1 LVVERIHRYID
12 EHWPEHL
19 ERTRAFL
26 RQPSIS
32 GDGAG
37 MVEMAAL
44 VRDKILALGGE
55 AKIVPTPLHPV
66 VWGRI
71 DAGKPHTLLYYGMYD
86 VQPVVGEERDW
97 IVSPFAAEI
106 RDLPGFGECIVNR
119 GVTNQ
124 KGPLINFFNVLA
136 AIRAA
141 GEELPV
147 NLVFMIE
154 GEEELG
160 SRNLPGFVRANRD
173 RLKADAAFFSMY
185 NQDPDGKIVS
195 YLGVKGILFFELVAR
210 GGDWGGPAGGRAV
223 HGSNAVWF
231 GSPAWRLVQALATM
245 ITPDQK
251 HILID
256 GFYDD
261 VASISPHDEALL
273 AKLAPTFR
281 PEEEL
286 RENEVRRFKYDL
298 TGVDLLKKYLY
309 QPTLNIDGIIGGH
322 TAEGTKT
329 IIPFETRA
337 KVDIR
342 MAPNQEPAKMLDLV
356 RQHLDRHGYGDLEI
370 RLEDAYKWAKT
381 TVDNPA
387 VRALL
392 RTYSE
397 FGIEPEVWPHLGG
410 SAPFYLFTDVLGI
423 PFALGGLGH
432 GGRVHSP
439 NEYATV
445 AGMQAHEKSI
455 ATFLFRLAE
464 ELKGGQSGS
473 RAVGQ

>member
-1 LVVERIHRYID
+1 MVERVHRHID
-12 EHWPEHL
+12 EHWSEHL
-19 ERTRAFL
+19 EAARAFL

-32 GDGAG
+32 GDGTG
-37 MVEMAAL
+37 MAEMAAL
-44 VRDKILALGGE
+44 VRDKIVGLGGE
-55 AKIVPTPLHPV
+55 AAIVPTPLHPV

-86 VQPVVGEERDW
+86 VQPVIGEERDW
-97 IVSPFAAEI
+97 IVDPFGGEI
-106 RDLPGFGECIVNR
+106 RDLPGFGECVVNR

-124 KGPLINFFNVLA
+124 KGPLIGFFNALES
-136 AIRAA
+136 IRAVE
-141 GEELPV
+141 GELPL
-147 NLVFMIE
+147 NIVFMIE

-160 SRNLPGFVRANRD
+160 SRNLPGFVREHRD
-173 RLKADAAFFSMY
+173 RLRADAAFFSMY
-185 NQDPDGKIVS
+185 NQDPDGKVVS
-195 YLGVKGILFFELVAR
+195 YLGVKGILFFELICR

-231 GSPAWRLVQALATM
+231 GSPAWRLVHALSTM

-273 AKLAPTFR
+273 AGLALTFR

-298 TGVDLLKKYLY
+298 AGVDLLKKYLY

-329 IIPFETRA
+329 IIPHEARA

-342 MAPNQEPAKMLDLV
+342 MVPNQEPGRMLDLV
-356 RQHLDRHGYGDLEI
+356 RRHLDRHGYGDIEI
-370 RLEDAYKWAKT
+370 KFEDAYGWAKT
-381 TVDNPA
+381 TVDTPP

-392 RTYSE
+392 RTYRE
-397 FGIEPEVWPHLGG
+397 FGIEPEVWPHLAG
-410 SAPFYLFTDVLGI
+410 SAPFYLFTDVLQI
-423 PFALGGLGH
+423 PFAFGGLGH

-445 AGMQAHEKSI
+445 AGMRDHEKSV
-455 ATFLFRLAE
+455 ATFLYRLAE
-464 ELKGGQSGS
+464 ELGG
-473 RAVGQ
+473 R

>member
-1 LVVERIHRYID
+1 MVERVHRHID
-12 EHWPEHL
+12 EHWSEHL
-19 ERTRAFL
+19 EAARAFL

-32 GDGAG
+32 GDGTG
-37 MVEMAAL
+37 MAEMAAL
-44 VRDKILALGGE
+44 VRDKIVGLGGE
-55 AKIVPTPLHPV
+55 AAIVPTPLHPV

-86 VQPVVGEERDW
+86 VQPVIGEERDW
-97 IVSPFAAEI
+97 IVDPFGGEI
-106 RDLPGFGECIVNR
+106 RDLPGFGECVVNR

-124 KGPLINFFNVLA
+124 KGPLIGFFNALES
-136 AIRAA
+136 IRAVE
-141 GEELPV
+141 GELPL
-147 NLVFMIE
+147 NIVFMIE

-160 SRNLPGFVRANRD
+160 SRNLPGFVREHRD
-173 RLKADAAFFSMY
+173 RLRADAAFFSMY
-185 NQDPDGKIVS
+185 NQDPDGKVVS
-195 YLGVKGILFFELVAR
+195 FLGVKGILFFELICR

-231 GSPAWRLVQALATM
+231 GSPAWRLVHALSTM

-273 AKLAPTFR
+273 AGLALTFR

-298 TGVDLLKKYLY
+298 AGVDLLKKYLY

-329 IIPFETRA
+329 IIPHEARA

-342 MAPNQEPAKMLDLV
+342 MVPNQEPGRMLDLV
-356 RQHLDRHGYGDLEI
+356 RRHLDRHGYGDIEI
-370 RLEDAYKWAKT
+370 KFEDAYGWAKT
-381 TVDNPA
+381 TVDTPP

-392 RTYSE
+392 RTYRE
-397 FGIEPEVWPHLGG
+397 FGIEPEVWPHLAG
-410 SAPFYLFTDVLGI
+410 SAPFYLFTDVLQI
-423 PFALGGLGH
+423 PFAFGGLGH

-445 AGMQAHEKSI
+445 AGMRDHEKSV
-455 ATFLFRLAE
+455 ATFLYRLAE
-464 ELKGGQSGS
+464 ELGGQ
-473 RAVGQ
+473 

>member
-1 LVVERIHRYID
+1 MVERVHRHID
-12 EHWPEHL
+12 EHWSEHL
-19 ERTRAFL
+19 EAARAFL

-32 GDGAG
+32 GDGTG
-37 MVEMAAL
+37 MAEMAAL
-44 VRDKILALGGE
+44 VRDKIVGLGGE
-55 AKIVPTPLHPV
+55 AAIVPTPLHPV

-71 DAGKPHTLLYYGMYD
+71 DAGKSHTLLYYGMYD
-86 VQPVVGEERDW
+86 VQPVIGEERDW
-97 IVSPFAAEI
+97 IVDPFGGEI
-106 RDLPGFGECIVNR
+106 RDLPGFGECLVNR

-124 KGPLINFFNVLA
+124 KGPLIGFFNALES
-136 AIRAA
+136 IRAVE
-141 GEELPV
+141 GELPL
-147 NLVFMIE
+147 NIVFMIE

-160 SRNLPGFVRANRD
+160 SRNLPSFVREHRD
-173 RLKADAAFFSMY
+173 RLRADAAFFSMY
-185 NQDPDGKIVS
+185 NQDPDGKVVS
-195 YLGVKGILFFELVAR
+195 FLGVKGIFFFELICR

-231 GSPAWRLVQALATM
+231 GSPAWRLVHALSTM

-273 AKLAPTFR
+273 AGLAPTFR

-298 TGVDLLKKYLY
+298 AGVDLLKKYLY

-329 IIPFETRA
+329 IIPHEARA

-342 MAPNQEPAKMLDLV
+342 MVPNQEPGRMLDLV
-356 RQHLDRHGYGDLEI
+356 RRHLDRHGYGDIEI
-370 RLEDAYKWAKT
+370 KFEDAYGWAKT
-381 TVDNPA
+381 AVDTPP

-392 RTYSE
+392 RTYRE
-397 FGIEPEVWPHLGG
+397 FGIEPEVWPHLAG
-410 SAPFYLFTDVLGI
+410 SAPFYLFTDVLQI
-423 PFALGGLGH
+423 PFAFGGLGH

-445 AGMQAHEKSI
+445 AGMRDHEKSV
-455 ATFLFRLAE
+455 ATFLYRLAE
-464 ELKGGQSGS
+464 ELGGQ
-473 RAVGQ
+473 

>member
-1 LVVERIHRYID
+1 
-12 EHWPEHL
+12 
-19 ERTRAFL
+19 
-26 RQPSIS
+26 
-32 GDGAG
+32 
-37 MVEMAAL
+37 
-44 VRDKILALGGE
+44 
-55 AKIVPTPLHPV
+55 
-66 VWGRI
+66 
-71 DAGKPHTLLYYGMYD
+71 
-86 VQPVVGEERDW
+86 
-97 IVSPFAAEI
+97 
-106 RDLPGFGECIVNR
+106 
-119 GVTNQ
+119 
-124 KGPLINFFNVLA
+124 
-136 AIRAA
+136 
-141 GEELPV
+141 
-147 NLVFMIE
+147 
-154 GEEELG
+154 
-160 SRNLPGFVRANRD
+160 
-173 RLKADAAFFSMY
+173 
-185 NQDPDGKIVS
+185 S

-261 VASISPHDEALL
+261 VASISPHDQALL

-281 PEEEL
+281 PDEEL

-322 TAEGTKT
+322 TTEGTKT

-342 MAPNQEPAKMLDLV
+342 MVPNQEPAKMLDLV
-356 RQHLDRHGYGDLEI
+356 RRHLDRHGYGDLEI
-370 RLEDAYKWAKT
+370 QLEDAYKWAKT

-392 RTYSE
+392 RTYGE
-397 FGIEPEVWPHLGG
+397 FDIAPEVWPHLGG

-464 ELKGGQSGS
+464 ELQGGQPSS
-473 RAVGQ
+473 QAVGQ

>member
-1 LVVERIHRYID
+1 MGAIERVTAYID
-12 EHWPEHL
+12 EHWPAHL
-19 ERTRAFL
+19 AATRAFV

-37 MVEMAAL
+37 MAEMAAL
-44 VRDKILALGGE
+44 VRDKIVALGGAAE
-55 AKIVPTPLHPV
+55 IVPTPLYPV
-66 VWGRI
+66 VWGHI

-86 VQPVVGEERDW
+86 VQPVLGEEAAW
-97 IVSPFAAEI
+97 IAPPFGGEI
-106 RDLPGFGECIVNR
+106 RDLPGFGECVVNR
-119 GVTNQ
+119 GITNQ
-124 KGPLINFFNVLA
+124 KGPLIGFFNVLE
-136 AIRAA
+136 AIEAVA
-141 GEELPV
+141 GELPL
-147 NLVFMIE
+147 NITFMIE

-160 SRNLPGFVRANRD
+160 SRNLPGFVRENRD
-173 RLKADAAFFSMY
+173 RLRADAAFFSMY
-185 NQDPDGKIVS
+185 NQAPDGKVVS
-195 YLGVKGILFFELVAR
+195 YLGVKGILFCELIAR

-231 GSPAWRLVQALATM
+231 GSPAWRLVHALATM

-261 VASISPHDEALL
+261 VATISPHDEALL
-273 AKLAPTFR
+273 ARLAPTLD
-281 PEEEL
+281 PAEQL
-286 RENEVRRFKYDL
+286 RANDVRRFKYDL
-298 TGVDLLKKYLY
+298 AGADLLKKYLY
-309 QPTLNIDGIIGGH
+309 QPTLNIDGLISGH

-329 IIPFETRA
+329 IIPHEARA

-342 MAPNQEPAKMLDLV
+342 MVPNQDPERMLGLV
-356 RQHLDRHGYGDLEI
+356 RDHLARHGYGDIEI

-381 TVDNPA
+381 TVDTPA
-387 VRALL
+387 IKALV
-392 RTYSE
+392 RTYAD
-397 FGIEPEVWPHLGG
+397 FGIAPELWPHLGG

-445 AGMQAHEKSI
+445 DGMLRHEQSV
-455 ATFLFRLAE
+455 ATYLYRLAE
-464 ELKGGQSGS
+464 ELAAG
-473 RAVGQ
+473 